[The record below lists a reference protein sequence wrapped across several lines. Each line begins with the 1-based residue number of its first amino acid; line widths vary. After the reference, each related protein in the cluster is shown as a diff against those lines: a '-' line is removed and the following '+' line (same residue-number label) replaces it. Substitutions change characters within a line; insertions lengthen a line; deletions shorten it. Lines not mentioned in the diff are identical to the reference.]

1 MIKTVNTIDA
11 DPLAAIRKVFL
22 DNIDAVS
29 AGHARAAKVAEAEFT
44 KAKEV
49 ASTQAEEAQAA
60 VRANLDAAVATGEIA
75 TAGAEKIRSL
85 VQKESV
91 RLSGNNAVVFKE
103 LINAKNPQDIFAI
116 QKAYFDAEQ
125 IKAKAFFEAFTKLT
139 GSVANEALK
148 PVWRGSS
155 KT

>member
-29 AGHARAAKVAEAEFT
+29 AGHARAAKVAEAEFA

-49 ASTQAEEAQAA
+49 ASTQAEEAQ
-60 VRANLDAAVATGEIA
+60 AAVATGEIA